1 MPFHLRIQP
10 NRQGTALLQRRVVRR
25 PVPGLA
31 LRRGPTAHACQLP
44 RWIHT
49 GYPSPHLCNKAADM
63 GKQQNF
69 SAAQIKRFV
78 TAARSADPNAI
89 VEIVTAAGTVRILP
103 ESEPVADSPFDK
115 WKANRNE
122 SETQRY

>member
-1 MPFHLRIQP
+1 
-10 NRQGTALLQRRVVRR
+10 
-25 PVPGLA
+25 
-31 LRRGPTAHACQLP
+31 
-44 RWIHT
+44 
-49 GYPSPHLCNKAADM
+49 M

-78 TAARSADPNAI
+78 TAARTADPNAI